1 VPYFNRGNK
10 KKEEQ
15 DMQKRTMGL
24 TAVVL
29 ALSLCFSGCGL
40 FLDTAMDSAA
50 DEMGRSV
57 GEQIA
62 ADMTGPMYRAYA
74 WALMA
79 AYFWAGG
86 YWLAWH
92 PYQPGEWT
100 KWKHEAEEAQAEE
113 GAPNQPLYVEKA
125 FLKRNDDGSEW
136 WRIKAFQDNPDET
149 VIFEALFSADRTQVV
164 RLLGKMGANPIQEIT
179 FEEGEN
185 SFPAPVMFEDG
196 YINKH
201 SVGTVELAT
210 GSVSWSANHVQFK
223 AHDASGQ
230 ADFFFSDK
238 VPGGLVK
245 YQFANNQGDKYTI
258 LLDGH
263 GSGATSELGA
273 Y

>member
-1 VPYFNRGNK
+1 MK
-10 KKEEQ
+10 KCIF
-15 DMQKRTMGL
+15 RL
-24 TAVVL
+24 LAAVL
-29 ALSLCFSGCGL
+29 ALSLCASGCGL
-40 FLDTAMDSAA
+40 IMDTAIDSAA
-50 DEMGRSV
+50 DEVGESV
-57 GEQIA
+57 GQQIA

-74 WALMA
+74 WSLMA

-100 KWKHEAEEAQAEE
+100 KWKHEIKEAEAKE
-113 GAPNQPLYVEKA
+113 GSPSQPLFVEKA

-136 WRIKAFQDNPDET
+136 WRIKAFQQSPEDT
-149 VIFEALFSADRTQVV
+149 AIFEALFAADRTHVV
-164 RLLGKMGANPIQEIT
+164 RMLGKIGTNPVQEIT

-185 SFPAPVMFEDG
+185 AFPAPNAFEDSAL
-196 YINKH
+196 KEH
-201 SVGTVELAT
+201 SVGTVELASGT
-210 GSVSWSANHVQFK
+210 VNWSANHVQFK
-223 AHDASGQ
+223 AADASGQ

-245 YQFANNQGDKYTI
+245 YQFSSNQGDSYVI

-263 GSGATSELGA
+263 GSGAASELGA

>member
-1 VPYFNRGNK
+1 MK
-10 KKEEQ
+10 KCIF
-15 DMQKRTMGL
+15 RL
-24 TAVVL
+24 LAAVL
-29 ALSLCFSGCGL
+29 ALSLCASGCGL
-40 FLDTAMDSAA
+40 IMDTAIDSAA
-50 DEMGRSV
+50 DEVGESV
-57 GEQIA
+57 GQQIA

-74 WALMA
+74 WSLMA

-100 KWKHEAEEAQAEE
+100 KWKHEIKEAEAKE
-113 GAPNQPLYVEKA
+113 GSPSQPLFVEKA

-136 WRIKAFQDNPDET
+136 WRIKAFQQSPEDT
-149 VIFEALFSADRTQVV
+149 AIFEALFAADRTHVV
-164 RLLGKMGANPIQEIT
+164 RMLGKIGTNPVQEIT

-185 SFPAPVMFEDG
+185 TFPAPNAFEDSAL
-196 YINKH
+196 KEH
-201 SVGTVELAT
+201 SIGTVELASGT
-210 GSVSWSANHVQFK
+210 VTWSTNHVQFK
-223 AHDASGQ
+223 ARDASGQ

-245 YQFANNQGDKYTI
+245 YQFSSNQGDSYTI

-263 GSGATSELGA
+263 GSGAASELGA